1 MPVQP
6 RVRAEQLIA
15 LSPELTESEA
25 NLILSVA
32 PEGYLSRFS
41 PTEIARHATEL
52 TRLSTSK
59 PFVVHLEQVADAGV
73 SVAIVAFDFPGEFSV
88 LSGVLGSSGMD
99 IQSGAAFT
107 FRLGD
112 SSGTKRA
119 LFGPFGPRPAAVLP
133 ERRIVDVMEGRLTG
147 QEPFGIW
154 AQQVRETLCRN
165 LSLLFENSATSRNQV
180 KQETNEAVAR
190 AMEKVAPQ
198 ESQKLY
204 PVQITVSTVS
214 TRFTRMSVVTED
226 TPFFLFALSNALSIQ
241 DISIQRVSIHTSGHH
256 VEDEFD
262 FVDGIGQ
269 PVTDELTL
277 NRIKLSVLLTKQFTY
292 FFSSAPDPYHALLRF
307 ERLAEDVFR
316 MPESRSLQEM
326 LGNPRMLQ
334 GLARLLGAS
343 DFLWEDFLRVQY
355 ENILPMID
363 PGDRE
368 RMLSPSRVQMPA
380 LLERE
385 MEKAEL
391 QRGTRLTAAEQRSVL
406 NDFKDRQSYLVDV
419 DHILNPKL
427 DFFFLSRRLSGIAEL
442 VIRKAVDITLGE
454 ITPRFGVPRT
464 VAGLPARFA
473 IFGLGK
479 MGGAALGYASDIEV
493 LFVYSDNGRTDGPE
507 QIPNAE
513 FFERLFSASASS
525 ITSKREGIY
534 QVDLRLRPHGNA
546 GPVACSLE
554 NFIRYYSP
562 AGEAHSYERLS
573 LVRLRWIGGDE
584 TLGRQVERFRNEFVY
599 SGSGIDPK
607 QIGELRKLQLTEKTA
622 TGGLN
627 AKFSPGALVDLEYSV
642 QILQVIHGQS
652 NLSLRT
658 PRIHKALEA
667 LAAAGTIATDEAARI
682 VHAYRFLRNLINGL
696 RMLRGNAKDLFLP
709 EVNSPEY
716 LHLARRMGYEGRDSL
731 SPAEELH
738 IEFETLTAA
747 IRVFVENHLG
757 REALPGPRSPTIADI
772 VLADTPELDA
782 ALSVLSSAGF
792 RNPERSYHNLRS
804 LRNAGDADITSHR
817 SDASRSVVER
827 FAELAVLAW
836 DFLPQMPD
844 PDMALNNWD
853 KLVDALEDPYL
864 HYSELLSQPRRLEV
878 LLQILSASQ
887 FLADTL
893 ILNPDFFSWAT
904 TPQVINSAR
913 TREILEADL
922 RAFAASAAPAPEKHD
937 AWLRAIR
944 RFRKREILRIGTR
957 DICLGVDI
965 REITAELSNLAAA
978 IIQTSLDF
986 VWSEQPEP
994 ARPCAND
1001 FCVLAFGKLGGRELN
1016 YSSDVDLLAIYR
1028 RTGTEESEQELALYS
1043 RVMEQLSVDLSAH
1056 NEEGYCYRVDL
1067 RLRPYGSSGRLVQ
1080 SVQSIVRYYLETAS
1094 SWEFQALLKL
1104 SPIAGNHAIGTEFL
1118 EEVKPAFVATWDRTT
1133 ILAAIRQMRD
1143 TSALKSSSRAAGRD
1157 VKSGSGGIRDIEFA
1171 VQGLQLL
1178 HSRQHPAL
1186 LTGNTINAISRLAEA
1201 NIISSDIALNLTG
1214 DYIFL
1219 RRVEHVLQLFEDRQ
1233 VHTLPVNEEA
1243 RRAFA
1248 LRCLSLGESDS
1259 PNGEDSGELFFER
1272 IEQTFDRVHAAYIKL
1287 LFNGEE

>member
-1 MPVQP
+1 
-6 RVRAEQLIA
+6 
-15 LSPELTESEA
+15 
-25 NLILSVA
+25 
-32 PEGYLSRFS
+32 
-41 PTEIARHATEL
+41 
-52 TRLSTSK
+52 
-59 PFVVHLEQVADAGV
+59 
-73 SVAIVAFDFPGEFSV
+73 
-88 LSGVLGSSGMD
+88 
-99 IQSGAAFT
+99 
-107 FRLGD
+107 
-112 SSGTKRA
+112 
-119 LFGPFGPRPAAVLP
+119 
-133 ERRIVDVMEGRLTG
+133 
-147 QEPFGIW
+147 
-154 AQQVRETLCRN
+154 
-165 LSLLFENSATSRNQV
+165 
-180 KQETNEAVAR
+180 
-190 AMEKVAPQ
+190 
-198 ESQKLY
+198 
-204 PVQITVSTVS
+204 
-214 TRFTRMSVVTED
+214 
-226 TPFFLFALSNALSIQ
+226 
-241 DISIQRVSIHTSGHH
+241 
-256 VEDEFD
+256 
-262 FVDGIGQ
+262 
-269 PVTDELTL
+269 
-277 NRIKLSVLLTKQFTY
+277 
-292 FFSSAPDPYHALLRF
+292 
-307 ERLAEDVFR
+307 
-316 MPESRSLQEM
+316 M

-355 ENILPMID
+355 ENILPMIG
-363 PGDRE
+363 PSDRE
-368 RMLSPSRVQMPA
+368 RMLSSSRAQMPM
-380 LLERE
+380 LLEQE
-385 MEKAEL
+385 LEQAEL
-391 QRGTRLTAAEQRSVL
+391 RRGARLTAAEQRLVL

-427 DFFFLSRRLSGIAEL
+427 DFFFLSRRLTGIAEL
-442 VIRKAVDITLGE
+442 VLRKAVEITLGE
-454 ITPRFGVPRT
+454 ISPRFGVPRT
-464 VAGLPARFA
+464 VAGLPARYA

-479 MGGAALGYASDIEV
+479 LGGAALGYASDIEV
-493 LFVYSDNGRTDGPE
+493 LFVYSDNGRTDGSE

-534 QVDLRLRPHGNA
+534 QVDLRLRPHGSA

-562 AGEAHSYERLS
+562 AGDAHSYERLS
-573 LVRLRWIGGDE
+573 LVRLRWIGGDQ
-584 TLGRQVERFRNEFVY
+584 TLGRQVERFRDEFVY

-607 QIGELRKLQLTEKTA
+607 QIGKLRKRQLAEKTA
-622 TGGLN
+622 AGGLN

-652 NLSLRT
+652 NISLRT

-667 LAAAGTIATDEAARI
+667 LAAAGTIATDEADRI

-709 EVNSPEY
+709 GISSPEY
-716 LHLARRMGYEGRDSL
+716 LHLARRMGYVGRDAL

-747 IRVFVENHLG
+747 IRVFVESHLG
-757 REALPGPRSPTIADI
+757 RDALPGSKMPTIADI
-772 VLADTPELDA
+772 VLADNPDVEASLR
-782 ALSVLSSAGF
+782 VLASAGF
-792 RNPERSYHNLRS
+792 RNPERSYHNLRA
-804 LRNAGDADITSHR
+804 LRNAGAPDPAIRCRTP
-817 SDASRSVVER
+817 SRSVVER

-836 DFLPQMPD
+836 DFLPRMPD

-853 KLVDALEDPYL
+853 KLVEALEDPYS
-864 HYSELLSQPRRLEV
+864 HYSGLLSQPRRLEV

-893 ILNPDFFSWAT
+893 ILNSDFFSWAT
-904 TPQVINSAR
+904 TPQVINSPR
-913 TREILEADL
+913 TREIIEEDL
-922 RAFAASAAPAPEKHD
+922 RAFAASAAAAPDKRD

-944 RFRKREILRIGTR
+944 RFRRREMLRIGTR
-957 DICLGVDI
+957 DICLGADI

-986 VWSEQPEP
+986 IWLEQPEP
-994 ARPCAND
+994 ERRHAND

-1028 RTGTEESEQELALYS
+1028 RTGSEESDQELSLFS

-1080 SVQSIVRYYLETAS
+1080 SIQSIVRYYLESAS

-1104 SPIAGNHAIGTEFL
+1104 NPIAGNLAIGTEFL
-1118 EEVKPAFVATWDRTT
+1118 EVVKPAFVATWDRAT
-1133 ILAAIRQMRD
+1133 ILTTIRQMRD
-1143 TSALKSSSRAAGRD
+1143 TSALKSSSRAAGQD
-1157 VKSGSGGIRDIEFA
+1157 VKSGRGGIRDIEFA

-1178 HSRQHPAL
+1178 HSRQHPDL
-1186 LTGNTINAISRLAEA
+1186 LTGNTLNAIGRLETAH
-1201 NIISSDIALNLTG
+1201 IILPEVALTLTD

-1233 VHTLPVNEEA
+1233 VHTLPANAEA

-1248 LRCLSLGESDS
+1248 LRCLSLGASDAAH
-1259 PNGEDSGELFFER
+1259 EADTVELFFDQ
-1272 IEQTFDRVHAAYIKL
+1272 IEKTFERVHTLYAEL